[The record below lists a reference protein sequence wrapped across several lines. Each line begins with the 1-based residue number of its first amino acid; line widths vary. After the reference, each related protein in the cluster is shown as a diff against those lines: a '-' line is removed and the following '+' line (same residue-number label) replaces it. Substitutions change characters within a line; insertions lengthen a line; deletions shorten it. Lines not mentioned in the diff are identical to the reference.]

1 MTSEQHTGSG
11 PAGAAAV
18 RLIFEYEGP
27 DIRLVSRQRVDAAP
41 PPTDDLSETTG
52 PAGSDATDERPG
64 VKGFWVEL
72 RDARQQP
79 LYRRVMHPPVRY
91 DAEVFSDDPDRS
103 LARVPVDEPKGAF
116 AVLVPELADADH
128 VALVS
133 SPLAPGPTVAPAA
146 EVARFALRE
155 DEDEADAA
163 NDADETEEPDEGG
176 H

>member
-11 PAGAAAV
+11 PDGPAAV

-41 PPTDDLSETTG
+41 PPSEDL
-52 PAGSDATDERPG
+52 AGTEATDEGPD

-72 RDARQQP
+72 RDAQRQP

-103 LARVPVDEPKGAF
+103 LARVPVEEPKGAF
-116 AVLVPELADADH
+116 AVLVPEIAEADH

-146 EVARFALRE
+146 EVARFALRP
-155 DEDEADAA
+155 DAA
-163 NDADETEEPDEGG
+163 EPDRRDEPDRGDETDQRDEPDEGG